1 MLRSGFDATTA
12 ATILA
17 GVLFADALSRDL
29 LPGGFPE
36 PASRAHEV
44 YVRFVLGTD
53 GTNQPRKP
61 RATVRNQT
69 KSAESANLP
78 AMKRRRQTDNR
89 TIAAKDREASPPRE
103 RRRSSAAGVR
113 QSADRRRSTVGAIRQ
128 SKASPSSRRSLDL
141 DGRRPE
147 RDHLRP
153 ARVIERL
160 LRLFLTCDWRGG
172 VATIAAT
179 SSARRHGSEKGK
191 IVSVAVTS
199 IHARPP
205 NAPFH
210 G

>member
-103 RRRSSAAGVR
+103 RRRSSAAAR
-113 QSADRRRSTVGAIRQ
+113 SAVGGQTTFDRRRN
-128 SKASPSSRRSLDL
+128 SSVKSVPKLSSL
-141 DGRRPE
+141 
-147 RDHLRP
+147 
-153 ARVIERL
+153 
-160 LRLFLTCDWRGG
+160 
-172 VATIAAT
+172 
-179 SSARRHGSEKGK
+179 
-191 IVSVAVTS
+191 
-199 IHARPP
+199 ARPGR
-205 NAPFH
+205 AKT
-210 G
+210 